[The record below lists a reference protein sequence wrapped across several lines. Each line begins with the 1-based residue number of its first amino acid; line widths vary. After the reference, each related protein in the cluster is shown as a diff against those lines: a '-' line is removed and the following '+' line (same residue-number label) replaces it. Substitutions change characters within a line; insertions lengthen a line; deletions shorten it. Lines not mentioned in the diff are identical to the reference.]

1 LTFARACGIIIPE
14 REKEIKKM
22 NTNEIKEKIEKLE
35 RWCWFESMADFM
47 NWTAYDKAQ
56 AEIRELKKKLEEIEK
71 GA

>member
-1 LTFARACGIIIPE
+1 
-14 REKEIKKM
+14 M
-22 NTNEIKEKIEKLE
+22 NANEIREKIERLE
-35 RWCWFESMADFM
+35 CWCWCEQMADFM